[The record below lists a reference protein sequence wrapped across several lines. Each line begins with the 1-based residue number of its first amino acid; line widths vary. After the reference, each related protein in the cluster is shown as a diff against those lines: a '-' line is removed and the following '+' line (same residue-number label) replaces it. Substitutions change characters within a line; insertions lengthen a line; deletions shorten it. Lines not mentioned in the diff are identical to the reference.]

1 MIVQKNIWDNGNWM
15 TPTFVTASLLLTQ
28 NTTNSLSN
36 QYDFYLQIGV
46 PNATRIPRIPAMCF
60 VTCCGGRH
68 EPRQKAHQNSSAN
81 SMAKFAQNLRSAP
94 KL

>member
-28 NTTNSLSN
+28 NEQPEQSVRFL
-36 QYDFYLQIGV
+36 
-46 PNATRIPRIPAMCF
+46 PADRCAECDTHSSDVLRDML
-60 VTCCGGRH
+60 RW
-68 EPRQKAHQNSSAN
+68 EPSQKAHQNSSAN